1 MNGRRVDLLSAWKV
15 PNSLG
20 EEWLVVDD
28 PPLRRGENRILVVI
42 EGFDLPEGYEQKGPG
57 PGAGWPTLHQC
68 ELLVRCA
75 G

>member
-1 MNGRRVDLLSAWKV
+1 M
-15 PNSLG
+15 
-20 EEWLVVDD
+20 VDD
-28 PPLRRGENRILVVI
+28 PPLRRGENRVLVVI

-75 G
+75 D